1 MRIQRWPRRRIE
13 DVRWIAQATST
24 LIHFRIILR
33 VLYSLPYTHVPQVF
47 DGGIRSRHPS
57 EYEIVEKYRSPHYD
71 FSKKQRKLAFLF
83 FKNNL

>member
-33 VLYSLPYTHVPQVF
+33 VLYSLPYPSLPQVF
-47 DGGIRSRHPS
+47 DGVCSDLRSVRVLMAS
-57 EYEIVEKYRSPHYD
+57 
-71 FSKKQRKLAFLF
+71 FLVLLSRVLMAYVF
-83 FKNNL
+83 RDLLRYGKV